1 MSKPRRRAQRPAS
14 AARARAP
21 GGASSSST
29 SRPGRRRSAA
39 TWSRT
44 KTPRPGAA
52 ASGPMSEMTS
62 ARIRRRG
69 YADFCCNHVW
79 RCHTTPPRVRP
90 PTTDGR
96 HDMLYRL
103 MGRLHAAALTAPR
116 DAGQGTVEY
125 VGLLLLVGALIA
137 SIVAGIKSGHWNLA
151 KSVVAKLKAAI
162 DTVAGAQGGS

>member
-21 GGASSSST
+21 CGASSSST

-44 KTPRPGAA
+44 NTPRPGTA

-69 YADFCCNHVW
+69 YAESLQ
-79 RCHTTPPRVRP
+79 PRVAPSHAAAQSPCPNDRRE
-90 PTTDGR
+90 D
-96 HDMLYRL
+96 DMAYRL
-103 MGRLHAAALTAPR
+103 MGRLHAWALTARR
-116 DAGQGTVEY
+116 DDGQGTVEY
-125 VGLLLLVGALIA
+125 VGLLLLVGAL
-137 SIVAGIKSGHWNLA
+137 V
-151 KSVVAKLKAAI
+151 AAI
-162 DTVAGAQGGS
+162 IA